1 MGNPKGLLIIFV
13 RSGRMRSLKRK
24 MRKVLCS
31 HIFLLSLQHDNNQW
45 ILNYK
50 VLQHKTTMAIRFLMM
65 LVFLVLS
72 LTDMK
77 AQSGEDDGLTVSGN
91 VYDAELKE
99 PMVQATVQL
108 FRQRDSTFV
117 GGTVTDL
124 RGNFSVE
131 APTNGIFKLRISS
144 VGYQTI
150 EREVTLRRNQSQELG
165 TLLMSSESVMLQE
178 AVVTGRAAQVIVKKD
193 TLVYNP
199 DAYRT
204 PEGSPIEEL
213 IKRIPGAEVD
223 EDGNITI
230 NGRAVKKILLDGK
243 EFMLGDVESALK
255 NIPLNIIQNM
265 KFYEQQSDQARITG
279 IDDGE
284 KETVLDFTIKKGM
297 NRGYMTNLDVAGGTE
312 HRYASRGMASSF
324 TDNTR
329 LVILGNFNNKDENA
343 GWWNRRGLNARKML
357 GANLNYDDGEK
368 LKMDANLRWNHRDG
382 DNINENASENFYS
395 ETNRTFS
402 NSYSK
407 NMTRSNNWWGNV
419 RVEWKPDTLTNILF
433 RANGNIGTSDGTTT
447 SASATFDADPYLYT
461 ADPLASLEP
470 SGPLAPYIVNHN
482 RSANLTYGE
491 NKNTWAMLQLYRRLN
506 PRGRSITL
514 RVEGSLG
521 DSKNRNS
528 SNNEVFLHR
537 IKNQAGRDSTYF
549 TARYSTT
556 PSDNKGY
563 VLSFLYSE
571 PLWKGAHLQ
580 ANYELRYNENKSDRL
595 TYDFSRMPA
604 NPFTNILPEYREWD
618 SWIGGLEPLD
628 DYLDRNLSRYSEYK
642 NYTHNIRLTL
652 RHKQEEYDY
661 NVGFLVQPQRSNFI
675 QDYRG
680 VYVDTV
686 RNVTNLTPTFDFHYK
701 FSDQENIWIQYRGDT
716 RQPEMSQ
723 LLDITDDSNPLYIT
737 KGNPGLKPQFTNS
750 LNVYY
755 KNYIQRY
762 KRSVVFYVN
771 YRHIRNSISNM
782 VRYNPETGGSISQ
795 PENINGNWNVNGGFS
810 LNTALDS
817 AAHWNVGTDTRLRYN
832 NYVSYV
838 AQQQADAAKNTTKTT
853 NINERLTASYRN
865 DWLEVALDGQVNY
878 QHSRNELQPSADL
891 DTWQFTYGGQ
901 FLVRLPWDFEVSM
914 NLHERSRRGYNDA
927 SMNTNELLWNGQI
940 SKPFLKNKS
949 LIVALNFYDLLGQ
962 QSNYERWVNATGRS
976 DTRYNSINSYAMLHI
991 RYRLNMFGGKI
1002 DTEGR
1007 YDKKWGN
1014 RDQRR

>member
-1 MGNPKGLLIIFV
+1 MTI
-13 RSGRMRSLKRK
+13 RY
-24 MRKVLCS
+24 
-31 HIFLLSLQHDNNQW
+31 
-45 ILNYK
+45 ILT
-50 VLQHKTTMAIRFLMM
+50 LAFLM
-65 LVFLVLS
+65 LS
-72 LTDMK
+72 IVGIK
-77 AQSGEDDGLTVSGN
+77 AQSGEDQGLTVSGN
-91 VYDAELKE
+91 VHDAELKE

-108 FRQRDSTFV
+108 FRRRDSTFV

-131 APTNGIFKLRISS
+131 APANGVYKLKISS
-144 VGYQTI
+144 VGYQSI
-150 EREVTLRRNQSQELG
+150 EREVTLRRNQSQDMG
-165 TLLMSSESVMLQE
+165 MLLMSPESVMLKE
-178 AVVTGRAAQVIVKKD
+178 AVVTGRAAQIIVKKD

-230 NGRAVKKILLDGK
+230 NGKAVKKILLDGK
-243 EFMLGDVESALK
+243 EFMLGDVETALK
-255 NIPLNIIQNM
+255 NIPVNIIQNM
-265 KFYEQQSDQARITG
+265 KFYDQQSDQARITG
-279 IDDGE
+279 IEDGE
-284 KETVLDFTIKKGM
+284 KETVIDFTIKKGM
-297 NRGYMTNLDVAGGTE
+297 NRGYMTNLDLAAGTK
-312 HRYASRGMASSF
+312 HRYASRGMGSSF
-324 TDNTR
+324 TDKTR
-329 LVILGNFNNKDENA
+329 FVILGNFNNKDENA

-357 GANLNYDDGEK
+357 GTNLNYDDGEK
-368 LKMDANLRWNHRDG
+368 LKLDASIRWNHRDG
-382 DNINENASENFYS
+382 DNENENASESFYS

-402 NSYSK
+402 NNFSK
-407 NMTRSNNWWGNV
+407 SLSRSNNWWGNV
-419 RVEWKPDTLTNILF
+419 RVEWKPDTLTNILL
-433 RANGNIGTSDGTTT
+433 RANGSIGTNDATST
-447 SASATFDADPYLYT
+447 SANATFDADPFLYSD
-461 ADPLASLEP
+461 DPLNALT
-470 SGPLAPYIVNHN
+470 PLAPYLVNHN
-482 RSANLTYGE
+482 SSASLSYGE
-491 NKNTWAMLQLYRRLN
+491 NKNTWAMLQFYRRLN
-506 PRGRSITL
+506 PRGRNITL

-521 DSKNRNS
+521 DSKNLNA
-528 SNNEVFLHR
+528 SNNEVRLYR
-537 IKNQAGRDSTYF
+537 IKNHFGQDSTYF

-580 ANYELRYNENKSDRL
+580 ANYELRYSQNKSDRQ
-595 TYDFSRMPA
+595 TYDFSRMA
-604 NPFTNILPEYREWD
+604 VNPFTGILPEYREWD
-618 SWIGGLEPLD
+618 PWIGSIASLD
-628 DYLDRNLSRYSEYK
+628 NYLDRNLSRYSEYK

-652 RHKQEEYDY
+652 RHWQEEYDY
-661 NVGFLVQPQRSNFI
+661 NVGFLVQPQQSNFI

-686 RNVTNLTPTFDFHYK
+686 RHVTNLTPTFDFHYK
-701 FSDQENIWIQYRGDT
+701 FSDQQNIWVHYRGDT
-716 RQPEMSQ
+716 SQPDITQ

-737 KGNPGLKPQFTNS
+737 QGNPGLKPQFTNS

-755 KNYIQRY
+755 NNYIQKY
-762 KRSVVFYVN
+762 KRSIVLYVN

-782 VRYNPETGGSISQ
+782 VRYNPETGGSISR
-795 PENINGNWNVNGGFS
+795 PENINGNWNVNGGFTF
-810 LNTALDS
+810 NTAIDS
-817 AAHWNVGTDTRLRYN
+817 AAHWNIGADTRLRYN

-838 AQQQADAAKNTTKTT
+838 AQKQSDAAKNTTKTT

-865 DWLEVALDGQVNY
+865 NWLEVTLDGQLNY
-878 QHSRNELQPSADL
+878 QHSRNELQPNANL
-891 DTWQFTYGGQ
+891 DTWQFNYGGQ
-901 FLVRLPWDFEVSM
+901 FLVRLPLDFEVSM

-976 DTRYNSINSYAMLHI
+976 DTRYNSINSYAMLHV

-1014 RDQRR
+1014 RDQRGR